1 MFMDEGGKFGAPDC
15 ESIIKEVKEIKEVE
29 EVKERAQRN
38 SEAQRAMEK
47 LCYDANRR
55 NITMR

>member
-1 MFMDEGGKFGAPDC
+1 MNEGGKFGAPDC
-15 ESIIKEVKEIKEVE
+15 ESIIMEVKEIKEVE
-29 EVKERAQRN
+29 EVKERAQGNRV
-38 SEAQRAMEK
+38 AQSATEK

>member
-1 MFMDEGGKFGAPDC
+1 MFMNEGGKFGAPDC

-29 EVKERAQRN
+29 EVKERTQGSGVAQ
-38 SEAQRAMEK
+38 SAMEK

-55 NITMR
+55 ILLMR